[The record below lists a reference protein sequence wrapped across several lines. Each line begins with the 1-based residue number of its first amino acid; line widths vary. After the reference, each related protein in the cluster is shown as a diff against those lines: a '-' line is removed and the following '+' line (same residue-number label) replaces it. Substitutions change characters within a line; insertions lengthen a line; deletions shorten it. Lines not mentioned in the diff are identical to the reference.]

1 MPIFL
6 TVVEFT
12 SNYQSYKQNPARF
25 TFRTSLASPRCAGQ
39 PVPESAWLTAQLDRT
54 SQSPKSAFVANVG
67 PDPEETV
74 VFVGTGVLPGK
85 PVSAA
90 VLETATAAAVAC
102 LGSIEAVRAISV
114 SIVVHKKQTDLH

>member
-1 MPIFL
+1 M
-6 TVVEFT
+6 
-12 SNYQSYKQNPARF
+12 
-25 TFRTSLASPRCAGQ
+25 
-39 PVPESAWLTAQLDRT
+39 AQLERT
-54 SQSPKSAFVANVG
+54 SQSPKLAFVANVG

-74 VFVGTGVLPGK
+74 VFVGTGVLAGK

-114 SIVVHKKQTDLH
+114 SSGVHKEADRRNTRASSPIFSSRLYVRSWSLHVRVSTRHTLLPSRS